1 MHCGIV
7 FQILYMHGIQICAI
21 KAASYFSRSNLRFY
35 MKYMQYAIEIGSN
48 LKKIVSQGSV
58 ATQL

>member
-48 LKKIVSQGSV
+48 
-58 ATQL
+58 